1 MSLPRFSVNNSVLVN
16 MLMILLLFAGTAL
29 AFTLVREMFPETRP
43 DQVMISVVYPAVQP
57 DELEKAVTIK
67 IEEAIRDLEDIEK
80 VESTVQEG
88 MSQTVATLYNE
99 VDDIDTVRDE
109 IDAEV
114 RAINNELPDDI
125 ETITVRNVEP
135 MLPVLSVS
143 LFGEGSEASLKKA
156 ARDLR
161 DELLELPGV
170 SDITISGIRDDE
182 ISIEVRPLMLF
193 EYDLTLEEVAAA
205 IRATNLDV
213 SAGNLKG
220 PRANVNVR
228 TLGEEIEG
236 SELGDIVVKNTP
248 SGKKIYLR
256 DVAEIRDDF
265 VDVDIESYFE
275 GKPSVTLIIQKTK
288 SQDAIQIADMVRAF
302 VRGKQQLPLEE
313 PDDDEG
319 QTPTVFSYLEHMGD
333 VLFNRIIGSRV
344 QRLINRMASRPDPE
358 KIYEESYNTPFNHNF
373 EIAMHGDLSRF
384 IRGRL
389 DLMTRNGKSGLILV
403 LISLLLFLNW
413 RVAFWAGMGLPI
425 SFMGTFL
432 VMWLFGVSIN
442 LLSMFGLII
451 VLGIIVDDA
460 IVIGENIFR
469 HVEEG
474 EEPTEAAVKGAEE
487 VMWPVIVAVSTTIAG
502 FAPLLFIKGRI
513 GDFMRELPLVVLAAL
528 SVSLI
533 EALLILPAHLKHLK
547 KPDHKRHEEKLSKSG
562 IGRIWSKVEAFQER
576 IMQNVLMR
584 VYETILRGAMKW
596 RYVTIAGAMAMV
608 MMSLGLVIGGIV
620 PFVFIQKMDS
630 ETITAD
636 VELPIGTVVDT
647 TRDTMI
653 RISEFV
659 KDVPEVTSIQTTV
672 GSQINLGGTGASA
685 GSQQSHLGQVIV
697 ELMEADERERKGLRS
712 SEELLVAFRK
722 MTETLSGVNSV
733 KWEAMNGGPAG
744 KDIEIKVTG
753 NNFEELLEVTNAM
766 KNELASYD
774 GVVDLDDDYDIGK
787 REVQLRLLP
796 SARSTGITVNELG
809 GFVRHALYGVEAR
822 RVTRNREDVKIM
834 VRLPEEFRSEVY
846 NLEALRIPRPVNP
859 LNAVAMNDEA
869 GFRWIP
875 ISEVA
880 ELKETRSYTSIHR
893 SQQRRSISIYGDVDA
908 TANNANAV
916 MTQFQ
921 SDFVPKML
929 REHPGI
935 IIDFSGTTEEQ
946 QKSFSS
952 LGLAMPAAFLM
963 IYMMLAGLFKSYFQ
977 PLVVMSAIPFGIL
990 GAIIGHWITG
1000 NPITILSCIGFL
1012 ALSGILVND
1021 SLVLVDFIN
1030 TRLKRGIDPLEAN
1043 VMGAKLRLRAILLT
1057 TLTTAAGLTP
1067 LMFETSFQ
1075 AKFLIPMAVT
1085 LTYGLIFATALTLII
1100 VPCLNMIFIDIFAA
1114 LDRFRASLGLT
1125 HEDVALVYA
1134 ATTSGGESEEL
1145 GL

>member
-16 MLMILLLFAGTAL
+16 MLMLLLLFAGTAL

-99 VDDIDTVRDE
+99 VEDIDTVRDE

-161 DELLELPGV
+161 DQLLELPGV

-182 ISIEVRPLMLF
+182 ISVEVRPLMLF

-256 DVAEIRDDF
+256 DVADIRDDF

-288 SQDAIQIADMVRAF
+288 SQDAIQIANLVRAY
-302 VRGKQQLPLEE
+302 VKGKQREE
-313 PDDDEG
+313 FDAYGMQAAQKQPWMTRPFAIAIA
-319 QTPTVFSYLEHMGD
+319 QFSK
-333 VLFNRIIGSRV
+333 
-344 QRLINRMASRPDPE
+344 LINTISGRPDPQA
-358 KIYEESYNTPFNHNF
+358 IYDQSYENPFSHNY

-389 DLMTRNGKSGLILV
+389 DLMTRNGMSGLVLV
-403 LISLLLFLNW
+403 LISLILFLNW

-547 KPDHKRHEEKLSKSG
+547 KPDHKKHEEKLSKSG
-562 IGRIWSKVEAFQER
+562 IGRLWSKVEAFQER

-653 RISEFV
+653 RISDFV

-859 LNAVAMNDEA
+859 LNAVDMNDEA
-869 GFRWIP
+869 SFRWVP

-921 SDFVPKML
+921 SDFVPRML

-1114 LDRFRASLGLT
+1114 LDRFRASLGMT
-1125 HEDVALVYA
+1125 HEDVAVVYA
-1134 ATTSGGESEEL
+1134 VTTSGGESE
-1145 GL
+1145 